1 MHLLL
6 RCANVVSKN
15 KIETASKKIELKS
28 HASLFSLNR
37 WFWES
42 LKNIVR
48 ESLESRER
56 ERLSA
61 ASRWCNI
68 DERGVVMNGGGRESG
83 LLLISAYVPP
93 KSPGY

>member
-1 MHLLL
+1 ML
-6 RCANVVSKN
+6 RCADAVSKN
-15 KIETASKKIELKS
+15 NIETTAKKIEELNS

-48 ESLESRER
+48 VSLESR

-68 DERGVVMNGGGRESG
+68 DERGVVMNGAGRESG
-83 LLLISAYVPP
+83 THGHY
-93 KSPGY
+93 